1 MTSPPLVSF
10 TPSSEA
16 KTSIDSLIELL
27 NTKGKMDL
35 NSIAI
40 TLDVSPTILEEWAKV
55 LENGKL
61 IKISYEVG
69 KMYLE
74 PLAVGTGTELGKSAA
89 LKTEVQRSILQ
100 SEMEMEKITLDK
112 FSKTLDEL
120 SMNTAAM
127 EALYKQKL
135 PSVQKL
141 FVQLDSMSAPMAQK
155 TKELETAQKSAES
168 YFGQLDKKIDALYVK
183 IDALEN
189 STAGKALKEREAMLK
204 NALSRADTAKA
215 ALLDLED
222 TRQALY
228 GKISSDIDR
237 QIKEFKTALKTSLDQ
252 IYKDLRA
259 DASEATIIDKQIRAE
274 LLSTAKIASEAVTL
288 KKEAEAASA
297 NLATSRTTFKD
308 SYQKITGELEKMS
321 SGVAEKYVVAQQQL
335 DDLKQSMGAVSQLH
349 DSLISTRAELDSIQ
363 KAIQAS
369 RININTLIDSL
380 KTLEFNKKMNEPQKE
395 KALLDVTKKSMA
407 AKTRGEA
414 HKEVVE

>member
-259 DASEATIIDKQIRAE
+259 DASEATIIRQADTGRAAP
-274 LLSTAKIASEAVTL
+274 TAKIASEAVTL
-288 KKEAEAASA
+288 KKEAEAARRQSGD
-297 NLATSRTTFKD
+297 LPRPHSRT
-308 SYQKITGELEKMS
+308 
-321 SGVAEKYVVAQQQL
+321 A
-335 DDLKQSMGAVSQLH
+335 
-349 DSLISTRAELDSIQ
+349 TR
-363 KAIQAS
+363 
-369 RININTLIDSL
+369 R
-380 KTLEFNKKMNEPQKE
+380 
-395 KALLDVTKKSMA
+395 
-407 AKTRGEA
+407 
-414 HKEVVE
+414 